1 MDRVII
7 NINNKKQFIFKDND
21 KYYYND
27 KELNNVLVE
36 EFILKLIKMCR
47 SRERLNNK
55 SNHKIEIYENN
66 KVTTLI
72 GIDNQVIRYINDFL
86 N

>member
-7 NINNKKQFIFKDND
+7 NINNKKRFILKDND
-21 KYYYND
+21 EYRYND
-27 KELNNVLVE
+27 KELDSFLVE

-47 SRERLNNK
+47 TRERLNNR
-55 SNHKIEIYENN
+55 STHRVEIYENN
-66 KVTTLI
+66 KVITLT
-72 GIDNQVIRYINDFL
+72 GIDNQIIKYINDFL

>member
-7 NINNKKQFIFKDND
+7 SINDKKRFILKDND
-21 KYYYND
+21 KYRYND
-27 KELNNVLVE
+27 KELDNDLVE

-47 SRERLNNK
+47 SREKLNNK
-55 SNHKIEIYENN
+55 SNHRIDIYENN
-66 KVTTLI
+66 KVITLT
-72 GIDNQVIRYINDFL
+72 GIDNQVIKYINNFL

>member
-27 KELNNVLVE
+27 KELNNALVE

-47 SRERLNNK
+47 TRERLNNK

-72 GIDNQVIRYINDFL
+72 GIDNQIIRYINDFL